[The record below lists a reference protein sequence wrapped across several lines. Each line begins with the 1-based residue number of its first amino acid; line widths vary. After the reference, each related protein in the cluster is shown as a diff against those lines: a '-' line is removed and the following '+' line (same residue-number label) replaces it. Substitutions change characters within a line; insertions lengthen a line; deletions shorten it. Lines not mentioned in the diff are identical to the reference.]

1 MAVERCFSS
10 GIIIR
15 FHIFVH
21 PDIAMFTN
29 PNTYIGLAAAIV
41 SVNIFLFSYC
51 ISGSRCLDGYTIV
64 SLIC

>member
-1 MAVERCFSS
+1 MNASFDVVIV
-10 GIIIR
+10 GGGG
-15 FHIFVH
+15 
-21 PDIAMFTN
+21 A
-29 PNTYIGLAAAIV
+29 GLAAAIA